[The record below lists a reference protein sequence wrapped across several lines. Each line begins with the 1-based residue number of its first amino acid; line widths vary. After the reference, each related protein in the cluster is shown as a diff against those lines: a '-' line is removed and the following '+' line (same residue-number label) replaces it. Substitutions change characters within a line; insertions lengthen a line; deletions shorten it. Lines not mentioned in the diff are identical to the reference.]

1 MYHLRARNESNL
13 EKSRKNR
20 GLLDGKSSFFFLSL
34 CSFQFCSGGWDWR
47 QQEWKTNASS
57 ELFVMLGWTR
67 NTSGGKMG
75 KGFDCIVCAFSHIR
89 WSIANQPECQTKVA
103 KQNLKKVLQD
113 TRRICWGKKH
123 WNYRDDVFNLAFW
136 CLFCEATRS
145 TRNNIKR
152 FVIWCRPAEGVTMSN
167 DLSGTVASNGSRD
180 SQKEL
185 DRAIQHCFYK
195 VMWCKTHLKTCTFL
209 SVSKLECSAGLEE
222 SV

>member
-1 MYHLRARNESNL
+1 MESHL
-13 EKSRKNR
+13 
-20 GLLDGKSSFFFLSL
+20 FFFLSL

-67 NTSGGKMG
+67 NTSGGKMW

-103 KQNLKKVLQD
+103 KQNFKKFCK
-113 TRRICWGKKH
+113 TRERFAVERSTETIVMMH
-123 WNYRDDVFNLAFW
+123 LIW

-152 FVIWCRPAEGVTMSN
+152 FVIWCRSAEGVTMSN

-180 SQKEL
+180 SHKEL
-185 DRAIQHCFYK
+185 DHAIQHCFYK
-195 VMWCKTHLKTCTFL
+195 VMWCKTPI
-209 SVSKLECSAGLEE
+209 
-222 SV
+222 